1 MGRDKVIKT
10 NAMRLLDRAKITYQV
25 SSYPIEDE
33 HNDGVS
39 VAHKLG
45 VEPAVVYKTLV
56 LKSDESHHVAII
68 PADHELDLKQTAKSF
83 NVKRVELIAVK
94 DLLPLTGYVKGGCS
108 PLGMKK
114 LFPTLIEQSAKE
126 LELIYVSAGKIGWQI
141 IINPNDLADMLS
153 ARFAPLST
161 KE

>member
-10 NAMRLLDRAKITYQV
+10 NAMRLLDKAKITYQV

-94 DLLPLTGYVKGGCS
+94 DLLPLTGYIKGGCS
-108 PLGMKK
+108 PLAMKK
-114 LFPTLIEQSAKE
+114 VFPSLIDQTAQA
-126 LELIYVSAGKIGWQI
+126 LEEIYISAGKIGWQI
-141 IINPNDLADMLS
+141 RVNPGDLADCLS
-153 ARFAPLST
+153 AGFAVLSI